1 MAKQTLEDQARGTEP
16 TAAEVRA
23 ALDRILRSRCFEHA
37 ARASDF
43 LRFVVGKTLAGE
55 GNQLKGYSIAI
66 HVFGRSAD
74 FDAKSDPL
82 VRVEALRLRQRLT
95 EYYAGEG
102 AEERVRLELPRGGY
116 ALKASF
122 TSPQPQRV
130 EAAAPAP
137 TQRNAV
143 AQLWSRVRVAAVAAA
158 ALLVSVSTVPQRQ
171 TRAVDP
177 PPAASTPARA
187 HRTQITVVP
196 LENIGTGA
204 RFDRLAAA
212 LTEEIMLRLDGLD
225 LYVIATQAKSY
236 RSGKML
242 DGVLHAEHSYVLT
255 GSVRDQ
261 ADGAR
266 ITLRIIEAETRAQ
279 IWTQAYD
286 EPPGIE
292 EQPELQ
298 SKIARDAAAAAA
310 LFGPVFD
317 AELALARRST
327 QSLELPDCQTRYRA
341 FRRATDPALF
351 PEAFAC
357 FEGLVARQ
365 PQLGHAWAGLA
376 MLYIDEHVYYSGAG
390 DRGAALA
397 RARAAVHRALELDA
411 TNVLANVALT
421 RYQYYDGDPEF
432 ARTAERTI
440 ALDPDN
446 PEMLGLLGILLT
458 AHGESA
464 RGLELVAR
472 AIELSPQRR
481 GLFNLAHVFADLQ
494 DGKPC
499 DALLQAQGMEAN
511 KWFIAHMVTAAAAG
525 LCGDEAAAAEARSRL
540 LAAIPSFEAEA
551 VGLVDLWRFNPPLR
565 EAVLNGLQAAGL
577 EVQPRDATVLRD
589 RSADAS
595 HER

>member
-1 MAKQTLEDQARGTEP
+1 MAKQTLEDQVRGAEP

-23 ALDRILRSRCFEHA
+23 ALERILRSRCFEHA
-37 ARASDF
+37 TRASDF

-55 GNQLKGYSIAI
+55 GGQLKGYTIAI

-122 TSPQPQRV
+122 ASPQAQRI
-130 EAAAPAP
+130 EAAAPARP
-137 TQRNAV
+137 QRNAV
-143 AQLWSRVRVAAVAAA
+143 ARLWLRVRVGAVAAA
-158 ALLVSVSTVPQRQ
+158 ALLVTVSTVPQRPTQLMDAAPATQ
-171 TRAVDP
+171 TA
-177 PPAASTPARA
+177 TPASA

-196 LENIGTGA
+196 LENLGTSA
-204 RFDRLAAA
+204 RFDRLAAG

-225 LYVIATQAKSY
+225 LYVIATQAKWY
-236 RSGKML
+236 RPGKVL
-242 DGVLHAEHSYVLT
+242 DGVLRAEHSYVLT
-255 GSVRDQ
+255 GSVRDE

-266 ITLRIIEAETRAQ
+266 ITLRIIEAETGAQ
-279 IWTQAYD
+279 IWTAAYD

-298 SKIARDAAAAAA
+298 AKIARDAAAAAA

-327 QSLELPDCQTRYRA
+327 HTLELPDCQTRYRA

-357 FEGLVARQ
+357 FQGLVARQ

-376 MLYIDEHVYYSGAG
+376 MLYVDEHVYYSGTADG
-390 DRGAALA
+390 GAALA
-397 RARAAVHRALELDA
+397 RARAAVHTALELDP
-411 TNVLANVALT
+411 TNLLANAALA

-432 ARTAERTI
+432 PRTVERTI
-440 ALDPDN
+440 ALAPNN
-446 PEMLGLLGILLT
+446 PELLGLLGILLT
-458 AHGESA
+458 AYGDSM

-472 AIELSPQRR
+472 AIELAPQPR
-481 GLFNLAHVFADLQ
+481 GPFHLAHVFADLQ
-494 DGKPC
+494 AGKPC
-499 DALLQAQGMEAN
+499 DALAEAHGMEAN

-525 LCGDEAAAAEARSRL
+525 LCGDEAAAADARARL
-540 LAAIPSFEAEA
+540 LAVLPSFETEA

-565 EAVLNGLQAAGL
+565 DAVLTGLRAAGL
-577 EVQPRDATVLRD
+577 DVQQRDATTPR
-589 RSADAS
+589 
-595 HER
+595 

>member
-1 MAKQTLEDQARGTEP
+1 MAKQTLEDPARCAEP
-16 TAAEVRA
+16 TAAEVRT
-23 ALDRILRSRCFEHA
+23 ALERILCSRCFEHA
-37 ARASDF
+37 TRASDF
-43 LRFVVGKTLAGE
+43 LRFVVDKTLAGE
-55 GNQLKGYSIAI
+55 GRELKGYTIAI

-116 ALKASF
+116 ALKATF
-122 TSPQPQRV
+122 ASPPAPSGD
-130 EAAAPAP
+130 AAAPPASR
-137 TQRNAV
+137 QRNSV
-143 AQLWSRVRVAAVAAA
+143 ALLWSRVRIAAVAAA

-171 TRAVDP
+171 MPFAEP
-177 PPAASTPARA
+177 SAAASTPARA
-187 HRTQITVVP
+187 PRTQITVVP
-196 LENIGTGA
+196 LENLGRTGK
-204 RFDRLAAA
+204 FERLAAG

-225 LYVIATQAKSY
+225 LYVIATQAKWY
-236 RSGKML
+236 RPGKVL
-242 DGVLHAEHSYVLT
+242 DGVLRAEHSYVLT

-266 ITLRIIEAETRAQ
+266 ITLRIIEAETGAQ
-279 IWTQAYD
+279 IWTAAYD

-292 EQPELQ
+292 EQPDLQ

-327 QSLELPDCQTRYRA
+327 DSLELPDCHTRYRD
-341 FRRATDPALF
+341 FRRASDPALF

-357 FEGLVARQ
+357 FQGLVARQ
-365 PQLGHAWAGLA
+365 PQLGPAWAGLA

-397 RARAAVHRALELDA
+397 RAQAAVRKAIELDA
-411 TNVLANVALT
+411 TSVLANAALA

-432 ARTAERTI
+432 ALTAERAIT
-440 ALDPDN
+440 LDPNN
-446 PEMLGLLGILLT
+446 PELIGLMGILFT
-458 AHGESA
+458 AYGDST

-472 AIELSPQRR
+472 AIELSPQPH

-494 DGKPC
+494 EGKPC
-499 DALLQAQGMEAN
+499 AALRQAEGMEAN
-511 KWFIAHMVTAAAAG
+511 KWFIAHMVTTAAAG
-525 LCGDEAAAAEARSRL
+525 LCGDEAAAAEARGRL
-540 LAAIPSFEAEA
+540 LAATPSFETEA

-565 EAVLNGLQAAGL
+565 AAILDGLRAAGL
-577 EVQPRDATVLRD
+577 DVQ
-589 RSADAS
+589 
-595 HER
+595 H

>member
-1 MAKQTLEDQARGTEP
+1 MAKQTLEDQARGAEP
-16 TAAEVRA
+16 MAAEVKA
-23 ALDRILRSRCFEHA
+23 ALERILRSRCFEHA
-37 ARASDF
+37 TRASDF

-55 GNQLKGYSIAI
+55 GNQLKGYTIAI

-102 AEERVRLELPRGGY
+102 ADERVRLELPRGGY
-116 ALKASF
+116 ALRTSF
-122 TSPQPQRV
+122 ASPQPQRV
-130 EAAAPAP
+130 EAAALAP

-171 TRAVDP
+171 TPVADASP
-177 PPAASTPARA
+177 PASTPARA

-196 LENIGTGA
+196 LDNIGTSA
-204 RFDRLAAA
+204 SFDRLAAA

-242 DGVLHAEHSYVLT
+242 DGVLGAEHSYVLT

-266 ITLRIIEAETRAQ
+266 ITLRIMEAETGAQ

-298 SKIARDAAAAAA
+298 ATIARDAAAAAA

-327 QSLELPDCQTRYRA
+327 HELELPDCQTRYRA

-357 FEGLVARQ
+357 FQGLVARQ

-397 RARAAVHRALELDA
+397 RARAAVRRALELDA
-411 TNVLANVALT
+411 TNVLANAALT

-432 ARTAERTI
+432 ARTAERTL

-458 AHGESA
+458 AHGEST

-511 KWFIAHMVTAAAAG
+511 KWYIAHMVTAAAAG
-525 LCGDEAAAAEARSRL
+525 LCGDEAAAAEARGRL
-540 LAAIPSFEAEA
+540 LAVTPSFEAEA
-551 VGLVDLWRFNPPLR
+551 AGLVDLWRFDPPLR
-565 EAVLNGLQAAGL
+565 AAILDGLQAAGL
-577 EVQPRDATVLRD
+577 EVQPRDTVLRD
-589 RSADAS
+589 RSADAR